1 MRCRADLCQKW
12 LFSWRSP
19 PGGREGLGMS
29 QDGGGEGVGGAGAGR
44 EGWAP
49 LSRALSPLH
58 SSEGGGD
65 RDFPGPRYD
74 RGPPLYLKE
83 SNTSLS
89 LIYFL
94 QLLHPVSISHCQCLV
109 GHPVHSANSQFLVL
123 TIMISNP
130 MLYII

>member
-1 MRCRADLCQKW
+1 MPEVAVQLEEPP
-12 LFSWRSP
+12 WRK
-19 PGGREGLGMS
+19 
-29 QDGGGEGVGGAGAGR
+29 GGAGAGR

-123 TIMISNP
+123 TIMNDKVSGIWRRLVAEHYFFGILQFS
-130 MLYII
+130 